1 MRWVLAVILQPL
13 GQLSGGRRERN
24 CKLTFSRQA
33 SVFQRTQASR
43 MRFSAYTALLN
54 LPRLIVAMPR
64 KTRIVMKSLAES
76 LPVDA
81 GSVRH
86 FICRYAFV
94 GLDGGEHDVADHLD
108 GGEHDVADHVGG
120 ALLD

>member
-1 MRWVLAVILQPL
+1 MGLGGYFAAPGTIIGWQEGEELQANL
-13 GQLSGGRRERN
+13 L
-24 CKLTFSRQA
+24 QA
-33 SVFQRTQASR
+33 SQRIPASR

>member
-1 MRWVLAVILQPL
+1 
-13 GQLSGGRRERN
+13 
-24 CKLTFSRQA
+24 
-33 SVFQRTQASR
+33 
-43 MRFSAYTALLN
+43 
-54 LPRLIVAMPR
+54 
-64 KTRIVMKSLAES
+64 MKSLAES